1 MNQNLGSYQLV
12 LFNNVAANALE
23 FVRSHL
29 EWMNEDVGLKFDSTR
44 QNVFDV
50 KKLFPCH
57 SYEDFTRLPP
67 GPKVVLA
74 SLASLEA
81 GFARKLFVEWASD
94 AKNCFIWPD
103 EIGHQVG
110 LAREVVEMSNKGG
123 AKTTSSKTKKKDI
136 IVKVDLARR
145 ETLSG
150 KELEVWKQEQ
160 EKKLIKAEKRKE
172 EEAKPSPKKRRRN
185 VCWRKRWTWMRRHSR
200 NR

>member
-1 MNQNLGSYQLV
+1 
-12 LFNNVAANALE
+12 
-23 FVRSHL
+23 
-29 EWMNEDVGLKFDSTR
+29 MNEDVGLKFDSTR

-123 AKTTSSKTKKKDI
+123 AKTTSSKTRKKEI

-172 EEAKPSPKKRRRN
+172 EEAKRLAEEEEKKRLLEEEMD
-185 VCWRKRWTWMRRHSR
+185 VDAATLSQPLDEDIDGDKIGDYDWA
-200 NR
+200 